1 MADLYEIS
9 KDYRDFIDINAK
21 TYGKTVEF
29 MKLTPTAQEYA
40 KYIRIRDKIN
50 ENTTRD
56 ALYADNTVSNN
67 GKPVKNG

>member
-9 KDYRDFIDINAK
+9 KDYRDFIDINARA
-21 TYGKTVEF
+21 YGKTVEF

-50 ENTTRD
+50 EDTTRD
-56 ALYADNTVSNN
+56 AVHENNTV
-67 GKPVKNG
+67 